1 MFNNMFLYIERHTKV
16 GHHEFSQNQK
26 NVTDSFPDLW
36 ASEKLLSMGFEIL
49 GLGDFG
55 D

>member
-1 MFNNMFLYIERHTKV
+1 MFLYIERHTKV

-26 NVTDSFPDLW
+26 IVTDSFPDLW
-36 ASEKLLSMGFEIL
+36 ARNWKIVIHRINFDIL
-49 GLGDFG
+49 ALGDSG